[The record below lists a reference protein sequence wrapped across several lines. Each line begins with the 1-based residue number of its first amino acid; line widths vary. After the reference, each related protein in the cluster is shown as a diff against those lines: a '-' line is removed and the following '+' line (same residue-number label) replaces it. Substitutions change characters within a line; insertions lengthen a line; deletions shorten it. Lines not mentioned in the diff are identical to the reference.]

1 MGEGKITLGQA
12 IDKIIEALDPLDPD
26 ARRTAVEAACSHLG
40 ISLSTPQ
47 SPPLPPPAP
56 PGNGVGVV
64 QALAGAAA
72 STAAVKDIRALK
84 EEKQPT
90 SATQMACIVAYYL
103 QELAPLHERKDTIKT
118 ADLETYFKQ
127 AGYKLPRKMD
137 QVLVDAKSAGYFE
150 SVARGE
156 YRLNTV
162 GYNLVV
168 HNLPKHKAS

>member
-1 MGEGKITLGQA
+1 MGEGTITLGQA
-12 IDKIIEALDPLDPD
+12 IDKIIEALSSLDSE
-26 ARRTAVEAACSHLG
+26 ARRTAVEAACSHMGVPLR
-40 ISLSTPQ
+40 S
-47 SPPLPPPAP
+47 SPAQPAGPAAAAAAAIQPPAAP
-56 PGNGVGVV
+56 
-64 QALAGAAA
+64 AAP
-72 STAAVKDIRALK
+72 SVLQDIRSLK

-103 QELAPLHERKDTIKT
+103 QELAPTAERSETIKT

-137 QVLVDAKSAGYFE
+137 QVLVDAKRSGYFE

-168 HNLPKHKAS
+168 HNLPKHKAG